1 MVYCYTI
8 GKSFLL
14 KTFASL
20 AMKRRLNVCMS
31 APTGKLASTY
41 AEQFP
46 DCRANTVHTNF
57 FILVGNNQEPNMI
70 YWSLSDVHVLLVD
83 EVLFFIKLILYITDR
98 KFTQEKNIIQMKL
111 IFYLFLFCKHFK
123 K

>member
-1 MVYCYTI
+1 MVRLIFLLNIFCNFNPIMVSCYTI

-14 KTFASL
+14 KTIASL
-20 AMKRRLNVCMS
+20 AMERGLNVCMS

-46 DCRANTVHTNF
+46 DCRTNTVHTNF

-70 YWSLSDVHVLLVD
+70 NWSLSDVRILLVD
-83 EVLFFIKLILYITDR
+83 EVLFFLKLILHITDR
-98 KFTQEKNIIQMKL
+98 KFTQ
-111 IFYLFLFCKHFK
+111 
-123 K
+123 